1 MEAQEGISELK
12 IDDICDF
19 LKVQFTKFDA
29 FYTIQEYILFLLRN
43 LFNYPVNFEVDYSK
57 AMNLLVG
64 LPVYNLNPKL
74 RQDLVE
80 WCEGRNFP
88 EELYANSQDSIRRT
102 GYTLSIWCQKML
114 DIFKSLENNY
124 FETKETREKTQ
135 FHAGVEDI
143 TLDEGRI
150 QSVYAPVLGDDVDF
164 ALINLGQ
171 DIYLSK
177 LDFSATI
184 VEGNVISKFAQI
196 SLSSTDESFLNRT
209 NFLGLFKKI
218 LSVKETFESAALGK
232 TVEENSDASES
243 KYIVVA
249 QRNNFLASF
258 DFPDDCLNPEFYGE
272 MLFFQ
277 KVNNLHKFTSNPS
290 EYKLLLFQLCKDY
303 FVPVV
308 AKKSET
314 LKSLVVEVTKL
325 VNDHGF
331 ELKEEQIMQ
340 STEFNGE

>member
-150 QSVYAPVLGDDVDF
+150 
-164 ALINLGQ
+164 
-171 DIYLSK
+171 
-177 LDFSATI
+177 
-184 VEGNVISKFAQI
+184 
-196 SLSSTDESFLNRT
+196 
-209 NFLGLFKKI
+209 
-218 LSVKETFESAALGK
+218 
-232 TVEENSDASES
+232 
-243 KYIVVA
+243 
-249 QRNNFLASF
+249 
-258 DFPDDCLNPEFYGE
+258 
-272 MLFFQ
+272 
-277 KVNNLHKFTSNPS
+277 
-290 EYKLLLFQLCKDY
+290 
-303 FVPVV
+303 
-308 AKKSET
+308 
-314 LKSLVVEVTKL
+314 
-325 VNDHGF
+325 
-331 ELKEEQIMQ
+331 
-340 STEFNGE
+340 